1 MVTRIMCIAA
11 LLGCML
17 SGVAKAD
24 YMYSLSFTADGSAAG
39 PFSGLSGSNLSVP
52 VYLVETG
59 TQGAGPTGLA
69 NGMGLGASNF
79 DFSSGTSTLTSF
91 SNSLSV
97 LPPTVT
103 GSYQIS
109 ASGLIPGVAGT
120 PFVGGNSVQV
130 GTLNLTLGPAGS
142 TTIALAA
149 SSNPVATN
157 TYTMFTPPA
166 GVPVVNGIAG
176 SFASSTLNVT
186 AVPEPSSLALLT
198 LTACGLVLRRK
209 RNS

>member
-1 MVTRIMCIAA
+1 
-11 LLGCML
+11 ML
-17 SGVAKAD
+17 SGEAKAD

-39 PFSGLSGSNLSVP
+39 PFSGLVGSSLNVP
-52 VYLVETG
+52 VFLVETG
-59 TQGAGPTGLA
+59 SQGAGPTGLA
-69 NGMGLGASNF
+69 DGMGLTASNF

-91 SNSLSV
+91 TNSLSF

-103 GSYQIS
+103 GAYQIS
-109 ASGLIPGVAGT
+109 ASGLIPGVTGT

-130 GTLNLTLGPAGS
+130 GTLNLTLGAPGS

-149 SSNPVATN
+149 STNPVALN
-157 TYTMFTPPA
+157 TYTMFTPPGA
-166 GVPVVNGIAG
+166 PPIVNGVAG

-186 AVPEPSSLALLT
+186 AVPEPSSLALLS

-209 RNS
+209 RSC